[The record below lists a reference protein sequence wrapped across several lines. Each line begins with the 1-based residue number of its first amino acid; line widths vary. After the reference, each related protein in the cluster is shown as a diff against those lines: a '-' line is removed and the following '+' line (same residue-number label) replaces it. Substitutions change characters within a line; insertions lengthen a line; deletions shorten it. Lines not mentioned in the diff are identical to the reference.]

1 MATTITAQARTSE
14 EAETPLKDWFLLPL
28 LVLLT
33 IGSAVA
39 ATLWLAH
46 RVFTESRPFVQACL
60 EPGASWSGSRAIPN
74 SVCWDKKY
82 ESQWVEYRFNGCGHR
97 TQLNCGTKPPGVYR
111 IVLTGSSV
119 AMGHLIAEN
128 RIFAVL
134 LPDALGKETDRKI
147 EVYNE
152 GMVGLNP
159 HVVVLRFDDALAAK
173 PDLVLWTLTAWDIQN
188 TLPPEAM
195 PAPDSNAGS
204 LAKAWFRIKSAVTS
218 KSALKASR
226 ALVERYLIE
235 GQKRFDDSPVAAL
248 LQHVLFKNRNQYIRS
263 SLMAGDSVGYLQTQ
277 MSQPWQSRLREFD
290 RDFGEIEDRA
300 SRSHVRVV
308 VVLVPSR
315 IQAALVAAGGWP
327 PGVDPYELDRRLRRI
342 VEAHGGTYLNMLEDM
357 KKVRNPE
364 LGYFSIDGHPNIA
377 GHAMISQLLT
387 KELTS
392 GIVPDL
398 EARTS
403 KTDRKQG
410 M

>member
-1 MATTITAQARTSE
+1 
-14 EAETPLKDWFLLPL
+14 
-28 LVLLT
+28 
-33 IGSAVA
+33 
-39 ATLWLAH
+39 
-46 RVFTESRPFVQACL
+46 
-60 EPGASWSGSRAIPN
+60 
-74 SVCWDKKY
+74 
-82 ESQWVEYRFNGCGHR
+82 
-97 TQLNCGTKPPGVYR
+97 
-111 IVLTGSSV
+111 
-119 AMGHLIAEN
+119 MGHLIAEN